1 MVPPAMHELVIR
13 NVSILDGTGAPAA
26 PGDLAVDDGRISAMG
41 GGVGPGREEID
52 GEGLTLAPGFIDT
65 HTHDDRAVAET
76 LMAPKVSQGV
86 TTVVTGNCGVSIAPM
101 TLSGDPPPP
110 MNLLGPRDAWR
121 FPRVADYYAALDAAG
136 MAVNAAFLVGHST
149 LRAGA
154 MDRLDRPAT
163 AAEIAA
169 MTDRL
174 AEGLDAGAIGL
185 STGLEYPTATAAT
198 TEEVIALAR
207 PVAAAGGLYTTH
219 LRDEAAGVEAALQE
233 AFRIGREAGLPVIVS
248 HHKTAGIANHGR
260 TRDTLALIDRARR
273 GQEIAL
279 DVYPYDACS
288 TILRADFAKDAR
300 RVIVTWST
308 PHPEAQGRD
317 LADIA
322 AGWGLG
328 EEEAIARL
336 SPAGAVYF
344 DMDEADVRRVLAHPM
359 AMIGSDGIP
368 GDAHPHPRLWGSF
381 PRVLGRYVRQ
391 EKVLPLEDAVRR
403 MTSLPADRF
412 RLKDRGRIAE
422 GFHADLVLFDPATVI
437 DTATFDH
444 PVSPAEGIR
453 QVWVNGEA
461 VWRDGKVT
469 GARPGLALRRAA

>member
-1 MVPPAMHELVIR
+1 MHDLVIR
-13 NVSILDGTGAPAA
+13 NVSMLDGSGAPAT
-26 PGDLAVDDGRISAMG
+26 PGEVAVDAGWIAAIGEVRA
-41 GGVGPGREEID
+41 PGREEID
-52 GEGLTLAPGFIDT
+52 GCGLTLAPGFIDT

-86 TTVVTGNCGVSIAPM
+86 TTVVTGNCGVSIAPVA
-101 TLSGDPPPP
+101 LDGDPPPP
-110 MNLLGPRDAWR
+110 MNLLGPRAAYR
-121 FPRVADYYAALDAAG
+121 FPRVADYFAALDAAG
-136 MAVNAAFLVGHST
+136 MAVNAALLVGHST

-154 MDRLDRPAT
+154 MDRLDRAAT
-163 AAEIAA
+163 SAEIAA

-174 AEGLDAGAIGL
+174 VEGLDAGAIGL
-185 STGLEYPTATAAT
+185 STGLEYPTATAAPT
-198 TEEVIALAR
+198 AEVIALAR
-207 PVAAAGGLYTTH
+207 PVAAAGGLYATH
-219 LRDEAAGVEAALQE
+219 LRDEAAGVEAALEE

-248 HHKTAGIANHGR
+248 HHKTAGLANHGR
-260 TRDTLALIDRARR
+260 TRATLALFDRARR
-273 GQEIAL
+273 GQDVAL

-288 TILRADFAKDAR
+288 TILRADFAQDAR

-308 PHPEAQGRD
+308 PHPQAQGRD
-317 LADIA
+317 LAEIA
-322 AGWGLG
+322 AGWGVS
-328 EEEAIARL
+328 EAEAIGRL

-344 DMDEADVRRVLAHPM
+344 DMDEDDVRRVLAHPM

-391 EKVLPLEDAVRR
+391 EKLLPLEEAVRR
-403 MTSLPADRF
+403 MTSLPAERF
-412 RLKDRGRIAE
+412 RLKDRGRIAV

-437 DTATFDH
+437 DTATFEA

-453 QVWVNGEA
+453 QVWVNGAA

-469 GARPGLALRRAA
+469 GARPGQVLRRAA